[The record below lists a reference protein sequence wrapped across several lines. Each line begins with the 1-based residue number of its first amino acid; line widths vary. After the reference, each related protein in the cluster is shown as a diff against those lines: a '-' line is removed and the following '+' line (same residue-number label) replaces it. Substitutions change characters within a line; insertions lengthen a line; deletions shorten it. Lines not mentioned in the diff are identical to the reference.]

1 MEWNKARHVSVLLV
15 AMTSMLAAN
24 VVSPAT
30 AQESPSVEVETSRY
44 DIFRVDRVGV
54 RASLLYLGMPGADVE
69 RIMGAP
75 AEPQGD
81 N

>member
-1 MEWNKARHVSVLLV
+1 MEWNKARHVSLLLV

-44 DIFRVDRVGV
+44 DIFASTASV
-54 RASLLYLGMPGADVE
+54 RGQACSIWACRAPTSSASW
-69 RIMGAP
+69 AP

>member
-44 DIFRVDRVGV
+44 DIFCVDRV

>member
-44 DIFRVDRVGV
+44 DIFRVDRV